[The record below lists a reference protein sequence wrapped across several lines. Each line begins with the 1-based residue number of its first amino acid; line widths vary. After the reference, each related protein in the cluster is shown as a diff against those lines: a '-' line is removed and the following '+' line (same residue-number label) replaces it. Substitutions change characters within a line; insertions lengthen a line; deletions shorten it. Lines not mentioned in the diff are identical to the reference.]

1 MAPHSELQQHYQQLK
16 TSLQGIGYFRRGSLV
31 KRFMVCGKPN
41 CACHGTPPRLHGPYY
56 QWTRKIRG
64 KTQSVFFTPR
74 QAQLLST
81 WIAEGRE
88 LDRIIRQMERL
99 SLRAT
104 ERLLKEATK
113 EDKPRSKR
121 IRRKSVTKSS

>member
-1 MAPHSELQQHYQQLK
+1 
-16 TSLQGIGYFRRGSLV
+16 
-31 KRFMVCGKPN
+31 MVCGKPT

-64 KTQSVFFTPR
+64 KTQSVFFTSK

-81 WIAEGRE
+81 WIAEGRQ
-88 LDRIIRQMERL
+88 LDRIVRQMERL

-104 ERLLKEATK
+104 ERLLKEAA
-113 EDKPRSKR
+113 EGEKPRPT
-121 IRRKSVTKSS
+121 RRGPKSAAKSR

>member
-1 MAPHSELQQHYQQLK
+1 
-16 TSLQGIGYFRRGSLV
+16 
-31 KRFMVCGKPN
+31 MVCGKPT

-64 KTQSVFFTPR
+64 KTQSRFFNPK
-74 QAQLLST
+74 QAQLVSS
-81 WIAEGRE
+81 WIAEGRK

-104 ERLLKEATK
+104 ERLLKEAA
-113 EDKPRSKR
+113 EGEKPRSKR
-121 IRRKSVTKSS
+121 ISPKSGAKGR

>member
-1 MAPHSELQQHYQQLK
+1 MAPHSELQQHYRQLK
-16 TSLQGIGYFRRGSLV
+16 TTLQGIGYFRRGTLV

-64 KTQSVFFTPR
+64 KTRSLFFTPK

-81 WIAEGRE
+81 WIAMGRQ
-88 LDRIIRQMERL
+88 LDRCRY
-99 SLRAT
+99 A
-104 ERLLKEATK
+104 
-113 EDKPRSKR
+113 RSGYGMGPGLPN
-121 IRRKSVTKSS
+121 

>member
-1 MAPHSELQQHYQQLK
+1 MAPHSDLPQHYQQLK
-16 TSLQGIGYFRRGSLV
+16 TTLLGIGYFRRGSLV

-64 KTQSVFFTPR
+64 KTKSIFFTPR

-81 WIAEGRE
+81 WIAEGRR
-88 LDRIIRQMERL
+88 LDRIVRQMERL

-104 ERLLKEATK
+104 ERLLKEAA
-113 EDKPRSKR
+113 EGEKPQSKR
-121 IRRKSVTKSS
+121 VSRKLAAKS